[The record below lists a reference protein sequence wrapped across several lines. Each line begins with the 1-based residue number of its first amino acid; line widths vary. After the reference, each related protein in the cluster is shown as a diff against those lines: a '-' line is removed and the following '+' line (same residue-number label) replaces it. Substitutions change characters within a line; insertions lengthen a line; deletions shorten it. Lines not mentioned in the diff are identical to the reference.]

1 MGPVTQG
8 PTRILSRV
16 STSPRLVHIVDEI
29 PDLLDVDE
37 LTMVVALQ
45 GFLDAG
51 SAGGIA
57 GNHLETLSEGRVV
70 ATFDV
75 DQFHDYRARRPAM
88 SFVHDHY
95 EDYDTPRLVV
105 RLHRDSAE
113 TPYLLLRGP
122 EPDNRW
128 EAFCGAV
135 REVVEQL
142 GVSRVVGIGA
152 VPMAVPHTRP
162 VAITPHANRR
172 ELLVGQSPWRGELRI
187 PSSAQALLELR
198 LGEWGHDALGF
209 VAHVPHYLAQ
219 LDSPRAALALLEQVE
234 RGGRLTVD
242 LTGLRAATEER
253 ELEIAQHLAANEEVR
268 EVVEG
273 LEQQYDAFQQAE
285 AAGAGLLASDEPL
298 PTGEEIGDLFEQF
311 LAGLDQSGPEAG
323 RADPGGDD

>member
-1 MGPVTQG
+1 
-8 PTRILSRV
+8 V
-16 STSPRLVHIVDEI
+16 SKRSRLVHIVDET
-29 PDLLDVDE
+29 PDLDDVRD
-37 LTMVVALQ
+37 LTMLVTLH

-51 SAGGIA
+51 SAGVMVA
-57 GNHLETLSEGRVV
+57 DHLESLSEGRVV

-88 SFVHDHY
+88 SFVRDHY
-95 EDYDTPRLVV
+95 EQYDTPRLVV
-105 RLHRDSAE
+105 RLHRDSAG

-128 EAFCGAV
+128 EAFCAAV

-142 GVSRVVGIGA
+142 GVTRVVGIGA

-162 VAITPHANRR
+162 IAITPHANRP
-172 ELLVGQSPWRGELRI
+172 ELLTGDSPWRGELRI

-219 LDSPRAALALLEQVE
+219 LDYPKAALSLLESVE
-234 RGGRLTVD
+234 RGGRLTID
-242 LTGLRAATEER
+242 LSVLRTAAESR
-253 ELEIAQHLAANEEVR
+253 EAEISRYLASNDEVG
-268 EVVEG
+268 EVVAG

-285 AAGAGLLASDEPL
+285 EAGASLLASDEPL
-298 PTGEEIGDLFEQF
+298 PTGEEIGQQFEQF
-311 LAGLDQSGPEAG
+311 LAGLDQP
-323 RADPGGDD
+323 DPDRED